1 MSLTSLRP
9 ILRTTQIAETI
20 SFYNE
25 ILGFTVDNYDEE
37 WAWASL
43 NKDGIEIML
52 AFPNEHEPFDRPIF
66 TGSFY
71 FNTDNV
77 DEWWEK
83 LKDKTKICYELETFD
98 YGMREFAIYDNNGY
112 LLQFGHEM
120 YFLWDK

>member
-1 MSLTSLRP
+1 MNLKALRP
-9 ILRTTQIAETI
+9 ILRTTKIPETI
-20 SFYNE
+20 SFYSE
-25 ILGFTVDNYDEE
+25 VLGFTVDNYDEE

-43 NKDGIEIML
+43 SKDGIEIML
-52 AFPNEHEPFDRPIF
+52 AFPNEHEPFDKPTF

-77 DEWWEK
+77 DEWWEQ

-112 LLQFGHEM
+112 LLQFGQEV
-120 YFLWDK
+120 